1 MTDRRDVLPDEAV
14 PDRLHVIDGRQ
25 SSAWWGALFAVLVVG
40 AVLGYLTYAYFY
52 LYVTAAEWPP
62 GGLSAPDLLHA
73 AVGAAVA
80 LAAALPLVAVHA
92 AEDRRD
98 PFLVRRGSLAV
109 AGAGVA
115 VLAVMGWVAL
125 GLDVA
130 EPLDAYSSIVL
141 VLLAYMALVTAV
153 GIVMALVVVYQATLA
168 ESMAWVWSAATVLE
182 VWWGFTA
189 LGWLG
194 VLGVTHVW
202 PQLV

>member
-1 MTDRRDVLPDEAV
+1 MTDPRDVLPDEAV

-25 SSAWWGALFAVLVVG
+25 SSAWWGALFTVLVVA

-62 GGLSAPDLLHA
+62 GDLTAPDVWTA
-73 AVGAAVA
+73 AAGA
-80 LAAALPLVAVHA
+80 AAALATAVPLLAVHA

-98 PFLVRRGSLAV
+98 PLLLRRGSLAV

-115 VLAVMGWVAL
+115 LLAAMGWVAL
-125 GLDVA
+125 DLDVA
-130 EPLDAYSSIVL
+130 DPLDAYSSIVL
-141 VLLAYMALVTAV
+141 VLLGYMALVTAV
-153 GIVMALVVVYQATLA
+153 GIVVALVVIYQATLA
-168 ESMAWVWSAATVLE
+168 ESMSWVWSAATVLE
-182 VWWGFTA
+182 VWWGFTV